1 MDQEGSNERCHGH
14 SLNFNAPLLSTRRL
28 TATGSID
35 IDANANPRGIARDIS
50 KRIPFSWERSPG
62 MPKDIEKS
70 GLLAESPPPPKLPS
84 GRWRPPAKV
93 ACDDDDDDDKLVDD
107 NNDDEDDNSTDCDD
121 DTDTDDDEVLSSDVI
136 DDNFSLSESIDI
148 VDGMNLG
155 VRGLEHEGLEM
166 VESRGNHS
174 PSFIICPFLPAADAL
189 ASSYS
194 ISSKKKM
201 HKRVPSSSAD
211 HFSSDD
217 DDDELISDIQVPEN
231 RKIYSS
237 PRYTGTIV
245 YTFQGVWACTLLPLR
260 MNHTLCGLK
269 SPIGM
274 ARPVPNLMAV
284 SDEHELLR
292 PKEGGGTVDSSFM
305 PKYKSK

>member
-1 MDQEGSNERCHGH
+1 MDQEGSNERCHGR

-28 TATGSID
+28 AATGSID
-35 IDANANPRGIARDIS
+35 ADANADPRGIVRDIS
-50 KRIPFSWERSPG
+50 KRIPFSWER
-62 MPKDIEKS
+62 
-70 GLLAESPPPPKLPS
+70 LLAESPPPPKLPP

-93 ACDDDDDDDKLVDD
+93 ACDDDDDKLVDD

-121 DTDTDDDEVLSSDVI
+121 NTDADDDEVLLSDVI
-136 DDNFSLSESIDI
+136 DNNSSLSESIDI
-148 VDGMNLG
+148 VDCMNLG
-155 VRGLEHEGLEM
+155 VHALELEGLEM

-174 PSFIICPFLPAADAL
+174 PSFIIHHFLLAADAL

-201 HKRVPSSSAD
+201 HKRVPSSSAY

-217 DDDELISDIQVPEN
+217 DDDELISDIQVAETE
-231 RKIYSS
+231 RFIH
-237 PRYTGTIV
+237 PRITLARSYTPAK
-245 YTFQGVWACTLLPLR
+245 ACGLAPFFPWR
-260 MNHTLCGLK
+260 MKHTHCGLK

-274 ARPVPNLMAV
+274 ARTVSNLMAV
-284 SDEHELLR
+284 PDEHEMLR

-305 PKYKSK
+305 PEYNPDRVYCS